1 MLKTKHYNSGYRLW
15 ALILTLNFCAYSLA
29 DRPQEE
35 NGDRLRTEQNKPFK
49 QNTGRNPAA
58 LHSAPQPL
66 NERNFHPM
74 VPKNTAPPQN
84 TDPNHNGGLTFPKR
98 PSRGPSV
105 IESTLSG
112 KVEKW
117 EGNFMPSR
125 NAKDAESKIVPL
137 KTKVYIFK
145 GKIKSDGNP
154 TLDFSPQ
161 VHKVYTVVNSDETGF
176 FKVQLPPGEYTVFA
190 EINGKL
196 YRNSF
201 DGEGHFSSVTV
212 LDGQSSVE
220 TITDSRDAVF

>member
-1 MLKTKHYNSGYRLW
+1 ML
-15 ALILTLNFCAYSLA
+15 ILNFCAYSLA
-29 DRPQEE
+29 ERPQEE
-35 NGDRLRTEQNKPFK
+35 SGERLRSEQNTQIK

-74 VPKNTAPPQN
+74 VPKNSAPLQN
-84 TDPNHNGGLTFPKR
+84 TDPNHNKALTFPKR
-98 PSRGPSV
+98 PTRVPSV
-105 IESTLSG
+105 LESTLSG

-117 EGNFMPSR
+117 EGNFIPSR
-125 NAKDAESKIVPL
+125 NAKGANSKVLPL

-145 GKIKSDGNP
+145 GKVKSDGNP
-154 TLDFSPQ
+154 ALDFSPK
-161 VHKVYTVVNSDETGF
+161 VHKVYAVVNSDETGV

-201 DGEGHFSSVTV
+201 DGEGNFSSVTI
-212 LDGQSSVE
+212 LDGQSQVE
-220 TITDSRDAVF
+220 NIIDSRDAVF